1 MTTFCRY
8 AIAWLG
14 MGTALAVWGAEEP
27 SVQTESEIDA
37 SISRGLEWIARGQR
51 RTARSEAAGWR
62 KTRRASGRFAG
73 WLFGARA
80 CAGTEPYGPVVERI
94 ITRLAEV
101 QRADGYLG
109 GNDGKMYS
117 HCIATLFLSEVS
129 GMVRPEL
136 QSKIDQSAAARFE
149 DHPRCTEDRER

>member
-37 SISRGLEWIARGQR
+37 SISRGLDWIARGQR
-51 RTARSEAAGWR
+51 PDGTFGSGGMAQNTSGIWALCGMAFLARGHVP
-62 KTRRASGRFAG
+62 
-73 WLFGARA
+73 
-80 CAGTEPYGPVVERI
+80 GTEPYGPVVERI

-136 QSKIDQSAAARFE
+136 QSKIDQTL
-149 DHPRCTEDRER
+149 PRA